1 MSELEY
7 YLVLNSRLLPVFL
20 GPCCEVFANLYIVRP
35 SSKNSIGDSFTQP
48 HVKNTHQMPL
58 SGRARK
64 NTDTKR
70 CKTQQNLL
78 RIQRQCHHQEEHDKT
93 QPQISTFY
101 KTQRHLHH
109 IQRQCHRQE
118 GPGQLRGCL
127 LQWRPRCQAP
137 EKFLLQLTCITS
149 N

>member
-93 QPQISTFY
+93 QPQICTFY

>member
-127 LQWRPRCQAP
+127 LQ
-137 EKFLLQLTCITS
+137 
-149 N
+149 

>member
-7 YLVLNSRLLPVFL
+7 YLVLNSRLLPVFP

-127 LQWRPRCQAP
+127 LQ
-137 EKFLLQLTCITS
+137 
-149 N
+149 